1 MSEAQGANPVKP
13 PLTWGK
19 PSLVLKQIGIALLI
33 LLGWGLLLALVAL
46 PPQDSQPP
54 RRAGEALT
62 WEQDIYPVIQ
72 KHCLVCHGASGGY
85 DLGTK
90 EKALVG
96 GRSGRAIIPGD
107 AQNSLL
113 YRLLQGPVGSKPRMP
128 LGQPP
133 LPAEVIELLGDWIN
147 QLPATP

>member
-1 MSEAQGANPVKP
+1 MSDAKSENPVAP

-19 PSLVLKQIGIALLI
+19 PSLVLKQLGIALLI
-33 LLGWGLLLALVAL
+33 LLGWGFLLALVAL
-46 PPQDSQPP
+46 PPEDALAP
-54 RRAGEALT
+54 RQAGQALT
-62 WEQDIYPVIQ
+62 WEQDVYPIFQ

-90 EKALVG
+90 EKALTG
-96 GRSGRAIIPGD
+96 GRSGRAITHGD

-113 YRLLQGPVGSKPRMP
+113 YRLLQGPVGSIPRMP

-133 LPAEVIELLGDWIN
+133 LAAEVIELLGDWIN
-147 QLPATP
+147 QLPVAP